1 MKGAILP
8 GVFEV
13 TQESPS
19 TEIMDRLGIS
29 TLASQACN
37 KGFKT
42 HLMRGLR
49 LGNYIGCENVFYQL
63 PHVVWIRSNSVMV
76 DHISLRKV

>member
-42 HLMRGLR
+42 HLMR

-63 PHVVWIRSNSVMV
+63 PHVVWIQ
-76 DHISLRKV
+76 L